1 MPVSSAANDI
11 LRRVNELRDANKKHP
26 VTWNGQLAAA
36 ALRQSQD
43 MAKTGNI
50 SQTGSDG
57 STFAQR
63 DQAAGYTG
71 GIGQEALYGGRAS
84 VDDAWYYWT
93 NDRTSSNIFLTPE
106 YTVVGIA
113 VVNAGDRSYY
123 TLDFGKP

>member
-1 MPVSSAANDI
+1 
-11 LRRVNELRDANKKHP
+11 
-26 VTWNGQLAAA
+26 
-36 ALRQSQD
+36 

-50 SQTGSDG
+50 SHTGSDG

-63 DQAAGYTG
+63 VQAAGYTG
-71 GIGQEALYGGRAS
+71 GAGEEAIYGGRAT
-84 VDDAWYYWT
+84 VDDAWYFWT
-93 NDRTSSNIFLTPE
+93 TDRAHANILLTPE